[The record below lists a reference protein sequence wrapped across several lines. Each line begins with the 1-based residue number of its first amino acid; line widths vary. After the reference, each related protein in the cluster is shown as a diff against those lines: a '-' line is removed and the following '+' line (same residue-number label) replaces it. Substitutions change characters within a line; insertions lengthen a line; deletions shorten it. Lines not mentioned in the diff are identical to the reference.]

1 MSFNFLT
8 LGLLVVALVELVSAA
23 TLPPA
28 CNSLQK
34 KFPDVTFLPQSTNYA
49 TEIARESRPEIT
61 ASSIMSLILLVQWCG
76 LKHA

>member
-8 LGLLVVALVELVSAA
+8 FGLLVVALVKLASAA

-49 TEIARESRPEIT
+49 TQIACESRPKIF
-61 ASSIMSLILLVQWCG
+61 SSPVTSLILLVQWCG
-76 LKHA
+76 LKHV